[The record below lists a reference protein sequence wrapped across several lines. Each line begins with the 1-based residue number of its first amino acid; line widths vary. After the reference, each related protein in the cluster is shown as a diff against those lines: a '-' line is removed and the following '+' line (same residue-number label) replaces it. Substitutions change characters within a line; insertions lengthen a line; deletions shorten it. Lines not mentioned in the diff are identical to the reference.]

1 MVKRAARRGGVERPK
16 HVTPHCLRKA
26 FESALRN
33 NGVDPKD
40 QEFLMGHIL
49 PGSQDPYYDR
59 SKIESLR
66 QKYMKIRFFPSTDVQ
81 EFRKKQIL
89 DTVRLLDL
97 PEERIKLIQEAL
109 AKYETVDDAI
119 REIKKLSS
127 PSYKTTSNK
136 DRDPKK
142 IINEDQLEDHLAGGW
157 NVQNILPS
165 GRILINR
172 ID

>member
-1 MVKRAARRGGVERPK
+1 M
-16 HVTPHCLRKA
+16 
-26 FESALRN
+26 
-33 NGVDPKD
+33 DPKD

-142 IINEDQLEDHLAGGW
+142 IINEDQFEDHLAGGW